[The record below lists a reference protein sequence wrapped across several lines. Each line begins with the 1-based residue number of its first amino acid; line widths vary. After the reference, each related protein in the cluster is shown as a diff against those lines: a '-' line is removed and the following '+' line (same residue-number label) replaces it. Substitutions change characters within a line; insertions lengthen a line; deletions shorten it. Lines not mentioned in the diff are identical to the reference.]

1 MRRIAVLLPARNE
14 EQAVAAVVED
24 VMAVLMRFCP
34 DVEIQEQTRL
44 STWSPPSWT
53 IYVLDGNGED
63 ATKQIAT
70 DMGFA
75 GPVKVLDV
83 PIGKGNGVRAGLE
96 QIDADYYL
104 MLDCDGSYPAE
115 YIPAILWHLEN
126 GADLVMGVRTLFQDG
141 AMPRFNAWGNRFI
154 TWVANRLNHTHAGDL
169 CTGMWGF
176 SREVA
181 KGLDIHSLGFT
192 LEAEIFTKAVEHGWH
207 IDEVAISLGPRI
219 GQRKI
224 NRLDHL
230 RILRYLVCRRFGW
243 SL

>member
-14 EQAVAAVVED
+14 EQAVAWVIRD
-24 VMAVLMRFCP
+24 VMATLKRA
-34 DVEIQEQTRL
+34 TYH
-44 STWSPPSWT
+44 WS
-53 IYVLDGNGED
+53 IYVLDGQSED
-63 ATKQIAT
+63 ATKRAAIA
-70 DMGFA
+70 MGCA
-75 GPVKVLDV
+75 GPVKALDV

-96 QIDADYYL
+96 QIEADYYL

-115 YIPAILWHLEN
+115 YIPVFLWRLER

-141 AMPRFNAWGNRFI
+141 AMPRFNVWGNRFI
-154 TWVANRLNHTHAGDL
+154 TWVANQLYRTHSGDL

-181 KGLDIHSLGFT
+181 KSLDIHSQGFT

-207 IDEVAISLGPRI
+207 MDEVAISLGPRI
-219 GQRKI
+219 GERKI

-230 RILRYLVCRRFGW
+230 RILRYLVYRRFGW